1 MPILKLSHGGL
12 YMDFAYTAYTEDKR
26 MVKGKVS
33 ATTEEAASELLSYG
47 GYRVVSLKASRSLI
61 NKEKLLAQFSQIKP
75 QEVVMFSRQLALL
88 MESGTDIVTSLD
100 LLQSQIDNQ
109 TLASIVGEIASDI
122 RGGSPLSKAMSKH
135 PRAFSHMYHQAIAA
149 GEQGGNLE
157 VVLRQ
162 MADYVERSVVT
173 QKQIKGALTYPVIVV
188 VVAVVVV
195 LVLVTF
201 VFPTFAGLYSQF
213 GFDLPLPTR
222 ILIGVTNWANAY
234 GLYLILGVLIA
245 IAAIYIYIRT
255 PDGRYRWDKMML
267 RMPVIGRIV
276 HLAELARA
284 CRTMSMLIRIGLPLP
299 EILTMTIGASNN
311 KVVVENLTGVH
322 QELIRG
328 EGLSRPMAKRE
339 LFLPL
344 MTQMVRVGE
353 ETGSLENTLATV
365 ADNFEVLSAD
375 KTKAAVA
382 LIQPILTIFIGLVI
396 GFLVLAMFSAMYSIY
411 GQLGA

>member
-1 MPILKLSHGGL
+1 
-12 YMDFAYTAYTEDKR
+12 MDFAYTAYTEDKKL
-26 MVKGKVS
+26 VKGKVS
-33 ATTEEAASELLSYG
+33 ATSEEAATELLSYG
-47 GYRVVSLKASRSLI
+47 GYRVVRLKSVTTLL
-61 NKEKLLAQFSQIKP
+61 NKEKLLASLSTIKP
-75 QEVVMFSRQLALL
+75 QEIVMFSRQLALL
-88 MESGTDIVTSLD
+88 LESGTDIVTSLD

-109 TLASIVGEIASDI
+109 TLGSIVGEVASDI
-122 RGGSPLSKAMSKH
+122 RGGSPLSKALSKH
-135 PRAFSHMYHQAIAA
+135 PRAFSHMYYQAIAA

-162 MADYVERSVVT
+162 MADYMERSVVT
-173 QKQIKGALTYPVIVV
+173 QKQIKGALTYPIIVV
-188 VVAVVVV
+188 VVAIAVV
-195 LVLVTF
+195 LLLVTF

-222 ILIGVTNWANAY
+222 ILIGITNWSRDY
-234 GLYLILGVLIA
+234 GLYVLLGLLIA
-245 IAAIYIYIRT
+245 VAAIYIYIRT

-267 RMPVIGRIV
+267 GLPVVGRIV
-276 HLAELARA
+276 HLAELARS
-284 CRTMSMLIRIGLPLP
+284 CRTMSMLISIGLPLP
-299 EILTMTIGASNN
+299 EVLAMAINASNN
-311 KVVVENLTGVH
+311 KFVVENLTGVQ

-353 ETGSLENTLATV
+353 ETGNLENTLTTV
-365 ADNFEVLSAD
+365 ADNFEVLSND

-411 GQLGA
+411 GQLG

>member
-1 MPILKLSHGGL
+1 
-12 YMDFAYTAYTEDKR
+12 MDFAYTAYTEDKR

-47 GYRVVSLKASRSLI
+47 GYRVVSLRASRSLI

-75 QEVVMFSRQLALL
+75 EAIVMFSRQLALL
-88 MESGTDIVTSLD
+88 LESGTDIVTSLD

-109 TLASIVGEIASDI
+109 TLASIVSEIASDI

-162 MADYVERSVVT
+162 MADYMERSVVT
-173 QKQIKGALTYPVIVV
+173 QKQIKGALTYPIIVVVAAVIVV
-188 VVAVVVV
+188 
-195 LVLVTF
+195 LLLVTF

-222 ILIGVTNWANAY
+222 ILIGITDWFSAY
-234 GLYLILGVLIA
+234 GLYLILGILIA
-245 IAAIYIYIRT
+245 IAVIYVYIRT
-255 PDGRYRWDKMML
+255 PDGRYRWDKLML
-267 RMPVIGRIV
+267 RTPVIGGIV

-284 CRTMSMLIRIGLPLP
+284 CRTMSMLVRIGLPLP
-299 EILTMTIGASNN
+299 EVMGMSIAASNN
-311 KVVVENLTGVH
+311 KFVAENLTGV
-322 QELIRG
+322 QQDLIRG

-339 LFLPL
+339 IFLPL

-353 ETGSLENTLATV
+353 ETGNLENTLATV
-365 ADNFEVLSAD
+365 ADNFEVLAAD
-375 KTKAAVA
+375 RTKAAVA
-382 LIQPILTIFIGLVI
+382 LIQPALTIFIGLVV

-411 GQLGA
+411 GQLGV

>member
-1 MPILKLSHGGL
+1 
-12 YMDFAYTAYTEDKR
+12 MDFAYTAYTEDKR
-26 MVKGKVS
+26 LVRGKLS
-33 ATTEEAASELLSYG
+33 ATTEEAASELLGYG
-47 GYRVVSLKASRSLI
+47 GYRVVSLKAARSII
-61 NKEKLLAQFSQIKP
+61 NKEKLLAQFSKIKP
-75 QEVVMFSRQLALL
+75 EEIVMLSRQLALL
-88 MESGTDIVTSLD
+88 LDSGTDIVTSLD
-100 LLQSQIDNQ
+100 LLQSQVENQ
-109 TLASIVGEIASDI
+109 TLASIVGEVASDI
-122 RGGSPLSKAMSKH
+122 RGGSPMSKAMSKH

-162 MADYVERSVVT
+162 MADYIERSVVT

-188 VVAVVVV
+188 VAAVVVV
-195 LVLVTF
+195 LLLVTF
-201 VFPTFAGLYSQF
+201 VFPTFTGLYSQF
-213 GFDLPLPTR
+213 GLDLPLPTR
-222 ILIGVTNWANAY
+222 ILIGITDWSSAY

-245 IAAIYIYIRT
+245 IAVIYIYIRT

-267 RMPVIGRIV
+267 RVPVIGRIV
-276 HLAELARA
+276 HLAELGRA

-299 EILTMTIGASNN
+299 EVLAMTISASNN
-311 KVVVENLTGVH
+311 KLVVENLTGV
-322 QELIRG
+322 QQDLIRG

-353 ETGSLENTLATV
+353 ETGNLENTLATV
-365 ADNFEVLSAD
+365 ADNFEVLAAD
-375 KTKAAVA
+375 RTKAAVA
-382 LIQPILTIFIGLVI
+382 LIQPALTIFIGLVV

>member
-1 MPILKLSHGGL
+1 
-12 YMDFAYTAYTEDKR
+12 MDFAYTAYTEDKKL
-26 MVKGKVS
+26 VKGKVS

-47 GYRVVSLKASRSLI
+47 GYRVVSLKSVTSLL
-61 NKEKLLAQFSQIKP
+61 NKEKLLASFSRIKP
-75 QEVVMFSRQLALL
+75 QEIVMFSRQLALL
-88 MESGTDIVTSLD
+88 LESGTDIVTSLD

-109 TLASIVGEIASDI
+109 TLGTIVGEVASDI
-122 RGGSPLSKAMSKH
+122 RGGSPLSKALGKH

-162 MADYVERSVVT
+162 MADYMERSVVT
-173 QKQIKGALTYPVIVV
+173 QKQIKGALTYPIIVV
-188 VVAVVVV
+188 IAAIAVV
-195 LVLVTF
+195 LLLVTF

-213 GFDLPLPTR
+213 GINLPLPTR
-222 ILIGVTNWANAY
+222 ILIGLTEWVNHY
-234 GLYLILGVLIA
+234 GLYLLLGVLIA
-245 IAAIYIYIRT
+245 VAAIYIYIRT
-255 PDGRYRWDKMML
+255 PTGRYRWDKMML
-267 RMPVIGRIV
+267 GLPVIGRIV
-276 HLAELARA
+276 HLAELARS
-284 CRTMSMLIRIGLPLP
+284 CRSMSMLIKIGLPLP
-299 EILTMTIGASNN
+299 EVLTMTTNASNN
-311 KVVVENLTGVH
+311 KFVVENLTGVH
-322 QELIRG
+322 QELMRG

-344 MTQMVRVGE
+344 MTQMVKVGE
-353 ETGSLENTLATV
+353 ETGNLENTLTTV

-411 GQLGA
+411 GQLG